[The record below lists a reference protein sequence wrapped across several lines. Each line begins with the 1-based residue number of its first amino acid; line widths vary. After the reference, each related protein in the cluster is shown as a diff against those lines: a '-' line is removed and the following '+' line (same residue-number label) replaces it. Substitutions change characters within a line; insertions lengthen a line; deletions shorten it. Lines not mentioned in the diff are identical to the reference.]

1 MLGWS
6 PSFGTAQPADA
17 GDVNGDVSMSGG
29 PTGVSGDLLGEVRRV
44 ALASGLDRVGV
55 CDASVLERARAEL
68 FRRKEQGLAD
78 TMQFTFRNPERST
91 DPLRTLPRARSII
104 VGARTYHR
112 TEHGAEHMPELHDDR
127 DGDDRDAGDRD
138 AGDRDAV
145 WARIARYAQ
154 IDHYAALRSGL
165 EAVAHALREAGH
177 EAVVVADENNLVDRE
192 VAWKAGLG
200 WFGKNAN
207 LLLPGAGSWF
217 VLGSVITSAD
227 LADVTEQVS
236 DGCGSCRRCIDACP
250 TGAIVADGVIDA
262 RKCLAWL
269 LQKPG
274 AFPMEYRV
282 DLGDRLYG
290 CDDCQDSC
298 PITVRL
304 GPRHTTVVSR
314 DDMSAE
320 RIDDTGSHVD
330 VLDVLEADD
339 AEVMARFGRWYI
351 PERNPVWVR
360 RNALIILGNVA
371 PIPLTH
377 RTTKVLERYAR
388 ADEPHLRAQA
398 LWSARRLGVD
408 HLVDHLAHDEDPV
421 VREEWNATDRVV
433 RRPTGETGRE
443 PGSVEQ

>member
-1 MLGWS
+1 MPGWC
-6 PSFGTAQPADA
+6 PSFGTPLPADA
-17 GDVNGDVSMSGG
+17 GDMNGEVSMAGDSTDVSE
-29 PTGVSGDLLGEVRRV
+29 DLLGELRRI
-44 ALASGLDRVGV
+44 ALESGLDRVGV
-55 CDASVLERARAEL
+55 CDASILDRARAEL
-68 FRRKEQGLAD
+68 FRRKELGLSD

-91 DPLRTLPRARSII
+91 DPLRTVAQARSIF

-112 TEHGAEHMPELHDDR
+112 IEPDPIPDETSALHETMADPL
-127 DGDDRDAGDRD
+127 
-138 AGDRDAV
+138 
-145 WARIARYAQ
+145 ARVARYAQ
-154 IDHYAALRSGL
+154 VDHYAALRVGL
-165 EAVAHALREAGH
+165 EAVAGALRDAGH
-177 EAVVVADENNLVDRE
+177 VAVVVADENNLVDRE

-217 VLGSVITSAD
+217 VLGSVITTAD
-227 LADVTEQVS
+227 LGAATAQVS

-274 AFPMEYRV
+274 VFPVEYRI

-304 GPRHTTVVSR
+304 GPRHTSVKSG
-314 DDMSAE
+314 DDMSPD
-320 RIDDTGSHVD
+320 RVDDIGSHVG

-339 AEVMARFGRWYI
+339 AELMATFGRWYI

-371 PIPLTH
+371 PIPLTR
-377 RTTKVLERYAR
+377 RTAAVLERYAQ
-388 ADEPHLRAQA
+388 ASDPHLRAQA
-398 LWSARRLGVD
+398 LWSARRLGADGIVS
-408 HLVDHLAHDEDPV
+408 HLVDDEDPV
-421 VREEWNATDRVV
+421 VRAEWLGADQVE
-433 RRPTGETGRE
+433 RRTIGESSRE
-443 PGSVEQ
+443 PGLAEQ